1 MMFETTRRDVQKRL
15 RVKLQH
21 KAKKL

>member
-1 MMFETTRRDVQKRL
+1 MFETTRRDVQKRL